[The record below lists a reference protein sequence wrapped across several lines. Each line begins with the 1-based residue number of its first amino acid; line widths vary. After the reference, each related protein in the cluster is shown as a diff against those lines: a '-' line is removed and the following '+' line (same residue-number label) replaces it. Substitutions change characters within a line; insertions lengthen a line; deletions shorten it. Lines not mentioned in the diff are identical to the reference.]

1 MTSKRLQEKFD
12 YHSNDRE
19 SDMWFH
25 FDYLRALSSDCN
37 IIMELGTR
45 SVVSTWAFLHGMSS
59 SAERV
64 VFMDENRRKLY
75 LGSAK
80 TLWSFDVIHPNQ
92 HGVNTEEVFE
102 IASDNNIKWEL
113 KIEDSLETE
122 LPVCDLIFFDTDHN
136 YKQLSQELK
145 LHANKSRKYLVFH
158 DTMKFAQELV
168 PAINEFLEENEEW
181 TILNCENACN
191 GLTSLVKAP
200 VEKVR
205 SWVEQ

>member
-1 MTSKRLQEKFD
+1 
-12 YHSNDRE
+12 
-19 SDMWFH
+19 
-25 FDYLRALSSDCN
+25 
-37 IIMELGTR
+37 MELGTR

-80 TLWSFDVIHPNQ
+80 MLWSYDIIHPKE
-92 HGVNTEEVFE
+92 HGINTDEVYE
-102 IASDNNIKWEL
+102 IAEENNIKWEL
-113 KIEDSLETE
+113 KIEDSLKTD
-122 LPVCDLIFFDTDHN
+122 LPICDLIFFDTDHN
-136 YKQLSQELK
+136 YNQLSQEVK
-145 LHANKSRKYLVFH
+145 LHASKSRKYLVFH
-158 DTMKFAQELV
+158 DTMKFANELV

-181 TILNCENACN
+181 TILNCENSCN

-205 SWVEQ
+205 AWADK